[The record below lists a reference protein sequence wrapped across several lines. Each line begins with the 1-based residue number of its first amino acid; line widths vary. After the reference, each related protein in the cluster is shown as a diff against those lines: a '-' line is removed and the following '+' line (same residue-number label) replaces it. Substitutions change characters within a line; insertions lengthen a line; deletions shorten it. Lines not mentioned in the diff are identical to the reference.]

1 MIEYVEGRNG
11 TEIDWNTLNNDARA
25 KMIGGKYANET
36 VAFFKG
42 DEEALEDKALFVAWL
57 GLLLSM
63 TREEVTRCY
72 LADES
77 TLAICWKGGYEKL
90 VNIAADSRLAI
101 IKDALNCGEF

>member
-1 MIEYVEGRNG
+1 MIEYVNG

-36 VAFFKG
+36 AAFFKG
-42 DEEALEDKALFVAWL
+42 DEADLEDKALFVAWL

-63 TREEVTRCY
+63 TREEVTECY
-72 LADES
+72 LADED
-77 TLAICWKGGYEKL
+77 TLAIRWKGGYEKL

>member
-1 MIEYVEGRNG
+1 MIEYVNG

-25 KMIGGKYANET
+25 KMIGGKYANELP
-36 VAFFKG
+36 FSS

-63 TREEVTRCY
+63 TREEVIRCY
-72 LADES
+72 LRDED
-77 TLAICWKGGYEKL
+77 TLVIRWKGGYEVY
-90 VNIAADSRLAI
+90 VNIAKDSYLAI

>member
-1 MIEYVEGRNG
+1 MIEYVNE
-11 TEIDWNTLNNDARA
+11 TEIDWNALNNDARA

-36 VAFFKG
+36 AAFFKG

-63 TREEVTRCY
+63 TREEVVRCY

-77 TLAICWKGGYEKL
+77 TLVIRWKGGYEKL